1 MGAPFFKFRQFTV
14 WHDRCAMKVGTD
26 GVLLGAWAGQE
37 RLGKT
42 QENPPRNILD
52 IGTGS
57 GLIALMLAQRFPKAR
72 ITGIDCDRDAA
83 MQAKENFTG
92 SPWADRL
99 RTVHIG
105 LQGFCRDTV
114 TAAERFDLIVS
125 NPPFYDNTL
134 TNPDSRRS
142 TARHTGGLPH
152 DELLLL
158 SAGLL
163 TDSGVF
169 SLIVPSESEKSI
181 LRLADRSRLHLHRL
195 TRVYSRPGSGV
206 RRILASFGKSPVPA
220 PIEDSLVL
228 TDADGHRSAEHAA
241 LTKEFYLY
249 EQ

>member
-1 MGAPFFKFRQFTV
+1 MGAPYFKFRQFTV

-26 GVLLGAWAGQE
+26 GVLLGAWAGQDCP
-37 RLGKT
+37 GD
-42 QENPPRNILD
+42 ILD

-57 GLIALMLAQRFPKAR
+57 GLIALMLAQRFPQAR
-72 ITGIDCDRDAA
+72 ITGIDCDRDAV
-83 MQAKENFTG
+83 MQARENFAG
-92 SPWADRL
+92 SPWSGRL
-99 RTVHIG
+99 RAIHTS
-105 LQGFCRDTV
+105 LQNYCHGPE
-114 TAAERFDLIVS
+114 AASERFGLIVS

-134 TNPDSRRS
+134 TNPDSRRCA
-142 TARHTGGLPH
+142 ARHTGGLPH

-169 SLIVPSESEKSI
+169 SLILPSESERSI

-249 EQ
+249 EP